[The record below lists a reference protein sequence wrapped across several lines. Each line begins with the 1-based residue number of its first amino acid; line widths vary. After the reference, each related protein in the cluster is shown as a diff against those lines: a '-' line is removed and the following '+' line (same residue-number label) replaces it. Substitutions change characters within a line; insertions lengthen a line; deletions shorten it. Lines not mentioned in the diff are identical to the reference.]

1 MECSVSKFVAET
13 VMRISDTF
21 SRTGPQPTGER
32 YCVNSASLAFS
43 DEKNGDQLKGLKKR
57 FSKLFHR
64 SGHIMN
70 LDEIINSMT
79 PEV

>member
-1 MECSVSKFVAET
+1 M
-13 VMRISDTF
+13 
-21 SRTGPQPTGER
+21 
-32 YCVNSASLAFS
+32 
-43 DEKNGDQLKGLKKR
+43 KKR

-79 PEV
+79 PEVYQRLS